1 MPCSGNETIVYVL
14 PFVQSCSCH
23 PQASCCTCPVC
34 PVLLSSRAH
43 WPVCFNQHYI
53 CQRAYLRRW
62 VSLCV
67 LLRYREDKAKWG
79 AGELGHKCMP
89 LIHTFSPIFMV
100 LDPLV
105 LKVKGALPG
114 RLFNTNDSKITWPG
128 PELSRFSTLNYI
140 LEQTLLFSNVK
151 DI

>member
-1 MPCSGNETIVYVL
+1 MQWKWGICLCSAL
-14 PFVQSCSCH
+14 LFVQSCSCH
-23 PQASCCTCPVC
+23 LQASCCTSPVC
-34 PVLLSSRAH
+34 PVLPSSRAH

-62 VSLCV
+62 ESLCV
-67 LLRYREDKAKWG
+67 LLWCREDKAEWG
-79 AGELGHKCMP
+79 AGELEHECMT
-89 LIHTFSPIFMV
+89 LIYTFTPIFKI

-105 LKVKGALPG
+105 LKVKGALER

-128 PELSRFSTLNYI
+128 PELSRCSTLNSI

-151 DI
+151 GL